1 MYASSS
7 LAFTPNPLC
16 LHFEILIHVIPPRR
30 RACRKDFEITEE
42 PREVLL
48 LLKGCLVGVAGW
60 VRPEDEV
67 VAAVEKQRERAEPL
81 EELRCIYLQEKG
93 KSGKLSRESIV
104 ILAWT
109 VGRIVIPGIRIFST
123 SLATRSMPLVLPAV
137 STSMNSKNAPPCQ
150 SRSLG
155 KSRN

>member
-1 MYASSS
+1 MSASSS
-7 LAFTPNPLC
+7 LAFTPNSLC
-16 LHFEILIHVIPPRR
+16 LHFEILIHVVPPCRC
-30 RACRKDFEITEE
+30 AGRKDFEVAEE

-48 LLKGCLVGVAGW
+48 LLEGCLVGVAGR
-60 VRPEDEV
+60 VCPKDEV
-67 VAAVEKQRERAEPL
+67 VAAVEKQRERAKPL
-81 EELRCIYLQEKG
+81 EELRCIYLREKSS
-93 KSGKLSRESIV
+93 SGKLSRERIV
-104 ILAWT
+104 LLAWT

-123 SLATRSMPLVLPAV
+123 SPATRSMPLVLPAV

>member
-1 MYASSS
+1 MCASSS

-16 LHFEILIHVIPPRR
+16 LHFEILIHVVPPRR
-30 RACRKDFEITEE
+30 RAGRKDFQVAEE

-48 LLKGCLVGVAGW
+48 LLKGRLVGVAGR
-60 VRPEDEV
+60 VCPEDEV

-81 EELRCIYLQEKG
+81 KELRCIYLKEN
-93 KSGKLSRESIV
+93 SRLGKLLRERIV

-123 SLATRSMPLVLPAV
+123 SPATSSMPLVLPAV